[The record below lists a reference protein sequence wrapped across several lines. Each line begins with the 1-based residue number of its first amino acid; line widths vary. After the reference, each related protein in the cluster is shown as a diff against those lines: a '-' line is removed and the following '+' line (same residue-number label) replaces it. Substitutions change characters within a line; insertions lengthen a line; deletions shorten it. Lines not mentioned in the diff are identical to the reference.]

1 MYFRINNIGCFTA
14 VVMLILNLS
23 VGAWSVLEILSWFGK
38 SLPLLASIIIGL
50 FSGAISIPVA
60 IIGCLLKAF
69 GIF

>member
-1 MYFRINNIGCFTA
+1 MHFRINNIGCFTA

-50 FSGAISIPVA
+50 FSGQYQSP
-60 IIGCLLKAF
+60 LLL
-69 GIF
+69 